1 MFFTETILVLKQDI
15 ICFQIVNYTIIYYFL
30 KDFTQ
35 YIHTKKYLGNIMLRL
50 HYVPG
55 GHGNHVSGHRGRNEI
70 DVTQRGG
77 PYGQTWQAVIAVDTV
92 SDF

>member
-1 MFFTETILVLKQDI
+1 
-15 ICFQIVNYTIIYYFL
+15 
-30 KDFTQ
+30 
-35 YIHTKKYLGNIMLRL
+35 MLRL

-55 GHGNHVSGHRGRNEI
+55 GHGNHVSGHRGRNGV